1 MKRIKLGDK
10 VRVIS
15 GKYKGVDGAV
25 IEINREKNT
34 VVVENTNIAK
44 KHIKKDQKNQE
55 SKITQINLPIN
66 MSNVAVL
73 DEKNHN
79 TPTKVHYTVNK
90 DGKKIR
96 VARKTGNEII
106 FKRK

>member
-10 VRVIS
+10 VRVIT

-25 IEINREKNT
+25 LKVDNKNQT
-34 VVVENTNIAK
+34 VTVENVNIHK
-44 KHIKKDQKNQE
+44 KHIKRDQKNQE
-55 SKITQINLPIN
+55 SKIVQINLPIHI
-66 MSNVAVL
+66 SNVAVL

-90 DGKKIR
+90 QGKKIR

-106 FKRK
+106 FKNK